1 MRTNSAAS
9 SSQLPAA
16 RRCAIAGVAAGRRG
30 GFGLVVGVD
39 RVGQGDR
46 LAEAGAGVVLPDLDQ
61 LHPDPHAHRDDE
73 GER

>member
-1 MRTNSAAS
+1 MED
-9 SSQLPAA
+9 
-16 RRCAIAGVAAGRRG
+16 AIAGVAAGRRG